1 MVIDGLRALQ
11 HRGQEAWGIALPG
24 SRPFRWLGLITDEI
38 QAAQSLSESAKSEMA
53 IGHTRYSTVGSTVF
67 ENVQPIQIGEEF
79 SIAHNG
85 TISDTSKIEKIISKE
100 FDIPEWASDTTII
113 GLRLMQILR
122 ENNGKWFESFSKLS
136 KEISGAYCFV
146 ILTKNKELFAVRDEN
161 GFRPLCIGWNKKNQ
175 THVIAS
181 ESCALSMLDAELVRD
196 VKPGEIIKI
205 DGKNIR
211 SHIFKETNNHA
222 HCSFEYT
229 YFAHP
234 SSTIENVNVYQAR
247 KNVGKILAEL
257 YKVKGD
263 VVIPVPDSA
272 RPAALGFSEASR
284 IPIEEGLMK
293 DRYGKRGGLR
303 SFIEP
308 EQKERVE
315 INRRIIAIEQT
326 VRNKEIIL
334 IDDSIVRGTSS
345 KRMIETLKKAGA
357 KKIKLLVTF
366 PPLRYP
372 CYAGIDFPTSEE
384 LIVNNVTDNNSKIEE
399 INEKLSQELGI
410 EFVGYNTLEGLSKG
424 LKMAKNELCTS
435 CVTGDYSCLD
445 IDPQYTDRMK
455 K

>member
-1 MVIDGLRALQ
+1 
-11 HRGQEAWGIALPG
+11 
-24 SRPFRWLGLITDEI
+24 
-38 QAAQSLSESAKSEMA
+38 
-53 IGHTRYSTVGSTVF
+53 
-67 ENVQPIQIGEEF
+67 
-79 SIAHNG
+79 
-85 TISDTSKIEKIISKE
+85 
-100 FDIPEWASDTTII
+100 
-113 GLRLMQILR
+113 
-122 ENNGKWFESFSKLS
+122 
-136 KEISGAYCFV
+136 
-146 ILTKNKELFAVRDEN
+146 
-161 GFRPLCIGWNKKNQ
+161 
-175 THVIAS
+175 
-181 ESCALSMLDAELVRD
+181 MLDAKLVRD
-196 VKPGEIIKI
+196 VNPGEIIKI
-205 DGKNIR
+205 EGKNIR
-211 SHIFKETNNHA
+211 SHIFKEINRHS

-234 SSTIENVNVYQAR
+234 SSVIENINVYQAR

-257 YKVKGD
+257 YNVKGD

-272 RPAALGFSEASR
+272 RPAALGFSEASK

-326 VRNKEIIL
+326 VRNKDIIL

-384 LIVNNVTDNNSKIEE
+384 LIVNNVADNTSKIEE
-399 INEKLSQELGI
+399 INEKLSQELEI

-424 LKMAKNELCTS
+424 LKMTRNELCTS

-445 IDPQYTDRMK
+445 IKPQYSDRMK

>member
-1 MVIDGLRALQ
+1 
-11 HRGQEAWGIALPG
+11 
-24 SRPFRWLGLITDEI
+24 
-38 QAAQSLSESAKSEMA
+38 
-53 IGHTRYSTVGSTVF
+53 
-67 ENVQPIQIGEEF
+67 
-79 SIAHNG
+79 
-85 TISDTSKIEKIISKE
+85 
-100 FDIPEWASDTTII
+100 
-113 GLRLMQILR
+113 
-122 ENNGKWFESFSKLS
+122 
-136 KEISGAYCFV
+136 
-146 ILTKNKELFAVRDEN
+146 
-161 GFRPLCIGWNKKNQ
+161 
-175 THVIAS
+175 
-181 ESCALSMLDAELVRD
+181 MLDAELVRD

-284 IPIEEGLMK
+284 IP
-293 DRYGKRGGLR
+293 
-303 SFIEP
+303 
-308 EQKERVE
+308 
-315 INRRIIAIEQT
+315 IEQT